1 MKKSKRFKTQKDT
14 LKAFYHIDKIAGWPT
29 KFHKFYDN
37 NLGFEAGES
46 SAYADLKRFV

>member
-1 MKKSKRFKTQKDT
+1 MKKGRYLKHKRIQ
-14 LKAFYHIDKIAGWPT
+14 KAFYHIDKIAGWPT